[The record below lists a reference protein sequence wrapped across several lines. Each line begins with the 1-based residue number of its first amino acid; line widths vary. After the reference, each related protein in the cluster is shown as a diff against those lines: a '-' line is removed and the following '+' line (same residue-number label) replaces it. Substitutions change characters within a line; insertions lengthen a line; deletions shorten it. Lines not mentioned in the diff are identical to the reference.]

1 MKTILDL
8 IAEFA
13 VLNDAKVRQRG
24 ALPPAEESRFRE
36 LKGFYD
42 LVMANTGVAPRSVT
56 KRFSAEDILHK
67 VTARERLRVPIET
80 EMIFESGG
88 ELNAGLVVNLSR
100 GGIFLSARQLLP
112 VESRMTMYL
121 ATPDASDYAL
131 IETPARVVWATERG
145 ISESLLPIGM
155 GLSFVD
161 KKGLVERYLD
171 AMVVDAL
178 VRHLSGVDANA
189 LAPDFVEK
197 ELVEL

>member
-13 VLNDAKVRQRG
+13 VLNDAKVRHAG
-24 ALPPAEESRFRE
+24 TLSETEELRFRE

-42 LVMANTGVAPRSVT
+42 LIMANTGVAPRNVT
-56 KRFSAEDILHK
+56 RRFSAEDVLHK

-80 EMIFESGG
+80 EMIFEAGG

-112 VESRMTMYL
+112 IETRMTMYL

-145 ISESLLPIGM
+145 ISESLLPTGM

-171 AMVVDAL
+171 AMVVDAI

-189 LAPDFVEK
+189 LAPDFVQK

>member
-13 VLNDAKVRQRG
+13 VLNDAKVRSSG
-24 ALPPAEESRFRE
+24 ALPPVEEARFRE

-42 LVMANTGVAPRSVT
+42 LIMANTGVAPRNVT
-56 KRFSAEDILHK
+56 RRFSAEDVLEK
-67 VTARERLRVPIET
+67 VTARERLRVPIES
-80 EMIFESGG
+80 EMIFEVGG

-100 GGIFLSARQLLP
+100 GGIFLSARALLP

-121 ATPDASDYAL
+121 ATPDAVNHAL
-131 IETPARVVWATERG
+131 IETPAQVVWATERG
-145 ISESLLPIGM
+145 ISESLLPSGM

-171 AMVVDAL
+171 AMVIDAL